1 MKPDTDF
8 REILWPIAF
17 LYRENSSRNSGSTR
31 VHRDT
36 DSTCSRKIPF
46 YCAKLN
52 FTFVTYIY
60 ISPPE
65 KHLLKCN
72 GNSNIVCL
80 ITKFSFFFRFL
91 QYAFPNYWNIIPSSI
106 YYFFY
111 FIIALF
117 NFFLYFLKFFS
128 LLKFPHSYNST
139 RFSRG
144 RITGEQDCERINSKF
159 GNIQE

>member
-60 ISPPE
+60 IYITTRETPIKMQWKF
-65 KHLLKCN
+65 KHCLLNYQIFFLSFSISCN
-72 GNSNIVCL
+72 MPFQ
-80 ITKFSFFFRFL
+80 ITEILFLLPYIISSISSLRFL
-91 QYAFPNYWNIIPSSI
+91 T
-106 YYFFY
+106 
-111 FIIALF
+111 
-117 NFFLYFLKFFS
+117 FFS
-128 LLKFPHSYNST
+128 TF
-139 RFSRG
+139 
-144 RITGEQDCERINSKF
+144 
-159 GNIQE
+159 

>member
-80 ITKFSFFFRFL
+80 ITKFSFFL
-91 QYAFPNYWNIIPSSI
+91 FPFPAICLS
-106 YYFFY
+106 
-111 FIIALF
+111 
-117 NFFLYFLKFFS
+117 K
-128 LLKFPHSYNST
+128 LLKYHS
-139 RFSRG
+139 FFH
-144 RITGEQDCERINSKF
+144 ILFLLFHHCAF
-159 GNIQE
+159 